1 MRIQLA
7 AISIKTRLR
16 KADVTDN
23 LCQNIEGFFGTVKK
37 GARKFRSIF
46 LKQQTDNADP
56 TRLRIVG
63 TFAAVTETA
72 VPNLDTIWHALNS
85 WNISFLHND
94 LKDFIFR
101 FRNNQ
106 LFTNDR
112 LHAID
117 GLTNPVCTFC
127 RIKGLPGAPNESF
140 YHLFFSCSTS
150 KGFLNSFCAR
160 MEPVPDLNGN
170 EGQLLYWY
178 GSSNPDEADNDC
190 KYVNL
195 AFDCFRYIL
204 WKFKLRK
211 NLPNANSFTRE
222 VEFLMWSSLRR
233 NKTFK
238 RKIEKINRL
247 ANVLPAPG

>member
-1 MRIQLA
+1 
-7 AISIKTRLR
+7 
-16 KADVTDN
+16 
-23 LCQNIEGFFGTVKK
+23 
-37 GARKFRSIF
+37 
-46 LKQQTDNADP
+46 
-56 TRLRIVG
+56 
-63 TFAAVTETA
+63 
-72 VPNLDTIWHALNS
+72 
-85 WNISFLHND
+85 
-94 LKDFIFR
+94 
-101 FRNNQ
+101 
-106 LFTNDR
+106 
-112 LHAID
+112 
-117 GLTNPVCTFC
+117 
-127 RIKGLPGAPNESF
+127 
-140 YHLFFSCSTS
+140 
-150 KGFLNSFCAR
+150 

-190 KYVNL
+190 KYVNF

-222 VEFLMWSSLRR
+222 VEFLMRSSLRC